1 MPNTYVALAT
11 QTLGTAASSVTFSSI
26 PSGYTDLV
34 LVSNVTGIGNISA
47 GAISIRFNSDTA
59 TNYSATY
66 LIGDG
71 SSATSGRSSNDTRMI
86 VASPTLNLGNNPF
99 VNIIQIQNY
108 SNTTTFKTVLSRSNI
123 AATQVAAIVGLYRS
137 TSAITS
143 ITYESY
149 NSQTMSIG
157 STFSLY
163 GIANADQG
171 SAKATGGIITEDSQY
186 WYHTFGASGA
196 FIPKQSLTCDVLVV
210 AGGGGAG
217 GGTRDGG
224 GGGAGGLIAHTS
236 QSLTATSYNVTVGGG
251 GGGGTDNRGTANGSD
266 SQFASLTAATGGGRG
281 GGYSGSSQL
290 PTSGGSGGGG
300 QHSQSGAAGTQGN
313 SGGAGNSSFSF
324 GFFGGG
330 GGGYSAAGAAATN
343 SIGGAGGNGSS
354 AYSSWGIAA
363 GIGENVSGTVYFA
376 GGGGG
381 GQQADGTPAAAAG
394 GFGGGGRGNA
404 GTVFTG
410 VAGTANTGG
419 GGGGGGWANASGPGV
434 GGNGASGV
442 VIVRYSK

>member
-1 MPNTYVALAT
+1 MPNTYTELLRTTV
-11 QTLGTAASSVTFSSI
+11 GTAASSVTLSLSGI
-26 PSGYTDLV
+26 SGYTDLV
-34 LVSNVTGIGNISA
+34 LVANCKNTTGATYGLLLQYN
-47 GAISIRFNSDTA
+47 GDTA
-59 TNYSATY
+59 SNYSTT
-66 LIGDG
+66 LLWGNG
-71 SSATSGRSSNDTRMI
+71 SSASSFRYTTQYNGVFAGWAGSTNF
-86 VASPTLNLGNNPF
+86 SPY
-99 VNIIQIQNY
+99 IINIQNY
-108 SNTTTFKTVLSRSNI
+108 ANSTTFKTTLTRSSD
-123 AATQVAAIVGLYRS
+123 AGDRVGAMVGLWRN
-137 TSAITS
+137 TAAITS
-143 ITYESY
+143 INISFEPTA
-149 NSQTMSIG
+149 NIAVG

-171 SAKATGGIITEDSQY
+171 AAKATGGIITEDSQY

-251 GGGGTDNRGTANGSD
+251 GGGGTDNRGTSNGTD
-266 SQFASLTAATGGGRG
+266 SQFASLTAGTGGGRG
-281 GGYSGSSQL
+281 GGYSGSSQA

-313 SGGAGNSSFSF
+313 AGGAGNSSFSF

-330 GGGYSAAGAAATN
+330 GGGYTAVGANATN
-343 SIGGAGGNGSS
+343 SIAGAGGAGTSS
-354 AYSSWGIAA
+354 YSSWGLAA

-381 GQQADGTPAAAAG
+381 GQQADGTPLPAAG
-394 GFGGGGRGNA
+394 GLGGGGRGNA
-404 GTVFTG
+404 GTVFAG

-434 GGNGASGV
+434 GGNGGSGV
-442 VIVRYSK
+442 VIIRYAK